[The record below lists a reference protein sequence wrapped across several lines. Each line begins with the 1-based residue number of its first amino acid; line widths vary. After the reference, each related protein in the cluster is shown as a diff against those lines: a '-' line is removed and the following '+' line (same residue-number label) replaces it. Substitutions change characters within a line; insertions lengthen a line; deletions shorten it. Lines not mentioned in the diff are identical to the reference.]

1 VVLGFFNI
9 SGGELFVIVLVIFL
23 IFGPDKIPEIA
34 RILGRGIS
42 EIKRATND
50 IRSEIDRETGEIRR
64 TATKVKNDIG
74 QELQEL
80 NPKIDIQSINQP
92 GKPMADKTD
101 DLYHLND
108 EKTTDARSDGK
119 LKEQ

>member
-1 VVLGFFNI
+1 MGFFNI
-9 SGGELFVIVLVIFL
+9 SGGELFIIVLVIFL

-80 NPKIDIQSINQP
+80 NPKIDIQSTNQP
-92 GKPMADKTD
+92 GKPKADETD
-101 DLYHLND
+101 DPYHLND
-108 EKTTDARSDGK
+108 ETKTDARSDGK